1 MNNRLRTR
9 RVATLMLPQVK
20 YGGFLSMDGAEIE
33 EAQGI
38 ILGNIKRRIDE
49 YRRIRRKYAMLRV
62 QFLTMREDKR
72 KVRRLDWQ

>member
-1 MNNRLRTR
+1 
-9 RVATLMLPQVK
+9 MLPQVK
-20 YGGFLSMDGAEIE
+20 YGGLLSMDGAEIE

-38 ILGNIKRRIDE
+38 IFDNVKRRIDLE
-49 YRRIRRKYAMLRV
+49 RRIRRKYAMLRV